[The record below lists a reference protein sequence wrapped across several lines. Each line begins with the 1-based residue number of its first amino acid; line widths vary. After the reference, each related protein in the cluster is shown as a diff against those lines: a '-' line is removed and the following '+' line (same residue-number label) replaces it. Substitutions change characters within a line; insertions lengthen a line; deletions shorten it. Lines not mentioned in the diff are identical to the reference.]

1 MIHIV
6 PSRYPK
12 INRASPH
19 YDPENPET
27 VSGPPMSAH
36 MHAWPKMRPIRT
48 SNRLRRFGPKASRQ
62 TIGAELHG
70 FRVVLCDVWHLSG
83 GADI

>member
-6 PSRYPK
+6 PSRFPE

-27 VSGPPMSAH
+27 VSGPPISAP
-36 MHAWPKMRPIRT
+36 MGGEE
-48 SNRLRRFGPKASRQ
+48 RLSVGDYS
-62 TIGAELHG
+62 
-70 FRVVLCDVWHLSG
+70 DSLS
-83 GADI
+83 